1 MTKYD
6 YKPHLNKED
15 YKLIILIII
24 VVLLCIFGRTKTIE
38 DYERGMDSQ
47 STNPPNITAHKEY

>member
-47 STNPPNITAHKEY
+47 TNKPTQHYSPNK

>member
-47 STNPPNITAHKEY
+47 STTNKRKNNEKR